1 MLEYCKPQKSKGKQ
15 KADDNNEA
23 EASDEERREQ
33 DSSDDD
39 QDIDVAEMLVFHNTL
54 TSWILFKKGSF
65 TLYHLV
71 NRSKI

>member
-1 MLEYCKPQKSKGKQ
+1 MLEYCKLQKSKGKQ

-54 TSWILFKKGSF
+54 TS
-65 TLYHLV
+65 
-71 NRSKI
+71 